1 MIISFQLLLSLFSV
15 SFAIKP
21 TKLVFP
27 LKKCVACVTGAS
39 RGIGRGI
46 ALGLGKAGA
55 TVYVTG
61 RSLSSRDSTEAE
73 LGGNLVDLVTEIK
86 SLGGD
91 AIAVQGS

>member
-1 MIISFQLLLSLFSV
+1 V

-27 LKKCVACVTGAS
+27 LKNCVACVTGAS

-61 RSLSSRDSTEAE
+61 RSLSSIDSTEAE